1 MRKRWLLN
9 LTLLGIIL
17 VLVALVIYTNEQQ
30 KPTEQPKLTD
40 LEAGKVQNIRIE
52 RADKAPISL
61 MKDALGFWQMT
72 APFNLPANTYQVERL
87 LQTLSARD
95 YKSLEADNLNLA
107 DFKLSPPLA
116 TVKFDQLTVAFGDNS
131 PLEDGQRYVR
141 VNQKIYLLT
150 DTLYYLLSSD
160 ALTFANR
167 SLLGNNP
174 KITELKM
181 PDYHLLLKEDKWTVT
196 TALPSDEID
205 TSQDALNALI
215 DRWQH
220 ASAYDIERYD
230 ANSQTQGEIAITL
243 LGQEQPLHLTIV
255 SKTPD
260 LVLARPEKGVQYKLS
275 VIQVDKLLHL
285 PTEPKSTKSEDKA
298 ASSED
303 DDSQKDTSD

>member
-9 LTLLGIIL
+9 LTLLGVIL
-17 VLVALVIYTNEQQ
+17 VLVALVIYTNEQE
-30 KPTEQPKLTD
+30 KPIEQPKLTD
-40 LEAGKVQNIRIE
+40 LDAGKVQNIRIE
-52 RADKAPISL
+52 RADKEPISL

-72 APFNLPANTYQVERL
+72 APFNLPVNSYQVDRL
-87 LQTLSARD
+87 LQTLSERD
-95 YKSLEADNLNLA
+95 YKSLEAGNLNLA

-116 TVKFDQLTVAFGDNS
+116 SVKFDQLTVAFGDNS
-131 PLEDGQRYVR
+131 PLDDRQRYVR
-141 VNQKIYLLT
+141 VLKKIYLLT
-150 DTLYYLLSSD
+150 DRLYYILSSD

-196 TALPSDEID
+196 TALSSNEID

-220 ASAYDIERYD
+220 ASAYNIERYD
-230 ANSQTQGEIAITL
+230 AKSQAQGEIAITL

-260 LVLARPEKGVQYKLS
+260 FVLARPEKGVQYKLS

-298 ASSED
+298 VSQEGN
-303 DDSQKDTSD
+303 DSTEE